1 MEESLCVLME
11 VISPAQDVLMKPN
24 PSVLMELLNLLV
36 QMETN
41 QFVRMELS

>member
-11 VISPAQDVLMKPN
+11 VMSLDQDVLMKPN

-36 QMETN
+36 LMETN
-41 QFVRMELS
+41 QFVGMELS

>member
-1 MEESLCVLME
+1 MLME
-11 VISPAQDVLMKPN
+11 AMSLGQDVLMKPN

-36 QMETN
+36 LMETN

>member
-11 VISPAQDVLMKPN
+11 VMSLDQDVLMKPN

-36 QMETN
+36 LMETN

>member
-1 MEESLCVLME
+1 MEESLLVLME
-11 VISPAQDVLMKPN
+11 VISPDQDVLMKPN

-36 QMETN
+36 LMEIN

>member
-1 MEESLCVLME
+1 MEESLFVLME
-11 VISPAQDVLMKPN
+11 VMSLGRDVLMKPN

-36 QMETN
+36 LMETN

>member
-1 MEESLCVLME
+1 MEESLFVLME
-11 VISPAQDVLMKPN
+11 VMSLDQDVLMKPN

-36 QMETN
+36 LMETN